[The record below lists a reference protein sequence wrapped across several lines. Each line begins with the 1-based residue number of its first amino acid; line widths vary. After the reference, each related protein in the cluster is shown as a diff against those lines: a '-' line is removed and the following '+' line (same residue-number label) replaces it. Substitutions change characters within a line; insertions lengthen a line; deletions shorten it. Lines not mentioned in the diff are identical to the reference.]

1 MPCCRF
7 RRAERCGMPQQCS
20 YPAKTKFDS
29 THVVVQG
36 QAEQVCIV
44 VRVCC
49 VCGQWVQQKCLYY
62 VPQLTVLHSQR
73 TTPEKC
79 KVLCP
84 PCWQATH
91 PGKMRSCQV
100 HAKILERS
108 RPQHCHPWFL
118 RPWMGQP
125 HHLPQGVTLSR
136 GPRQGAAYNSL

>member
-62 VPQLTVLHSQR
+62 VPQLTVLRSQR

-100 HAKILERS
+100 HAKIFGTVSSPALS
-108 RPQHCHPWFL
+108 SMVSSAVDGPTSSLATGSHSFPWSKAGCGL
-118 RPWMGQP
+118 
-125 HHLPQGVTLSR
+125 
-136 GPRQGAAYNSL
+136 